1 MNKIWKINKRAPKEF
16 FDKFPE
22 YLKITLQLLWDR
34 ELRNQKSIDEFF
46 NPDYEQDLH
55 DPFLLKDIKPVIKR
69 INQAAVK
76 KEKVVIFADYDA
88 DGICGGVILSEILK
102 SVNIEQDIYIPDRN
116 KEGYGLNFKAIEEIA
131 KKGVKLIL
139 TIDCGIT
146 DFEEV
151 KLANKLGMDVI
162 IIDHHEI
169 PKKLPPAVAI
179 IDPKQKKDKYPFKDL
194 AATGVA
200 FKVLQAFFKTKKIPI
215 KEEKWLLD
223 LVAIATVTDSMLL
236 LGENRT
242 LVRYGLIVLSQT
254 RRIGLR
260 ELMKIARVKP
270 VFNPQTLETNLNTY
284 TLGFI
289 LGPRLNAA
297 SRIDHG
303 ATAYKLLTAITED
316 NAREVSLKLEQKNQE
331 RQRTTERIL
340 KEARNRVLGYSSKR
354 KIIFEGDETWIAGI
368 VGLVAQKLTDE
379 FCLPCFIYQKMK
391 DYSIGSVRGV
401 PGFNV
406 VKALTKCKKFLIEF
420 GGHYGAAGFRI
431 LNKNLKDFHQAMEKY
446 SNRELKVE
454 EITPYLHIDADIDIN
469 ELNWVTFEQ
478 LEKLAPFGEGNPAPL
493 FLLKEVKITE
503 MKSVGSNG
511 CHLKMSLEKEAENGM
526 KRLKAIGFGLAGFC
540 DKIKLG
546 EKVDIVFEMI
556 ANEWNGTRELQLKI
570 IDLKKS

>member
-1 MNKIWKINKRAPKEF
+1 MNKIWKINKKAPKEF
-16 FDKFPE
+16 SDKFPE
-22 YLKITLQLLWDR
+22 YSKLTIQLLWSR
-34 ELRNQKSIDEFF
+34 GLRNQKSIDEFF
-46 NPDYEQDLH
+46 NPDYDQDLH
-55 DPFLLKDIKPVIKR
+55 DPFLLKDVKLAIKR
-69 INQAAVK
+69 INQAAAK

-88 DGICGGVILSEILK
+88 DGICGGVILSEVLK
-102 SVNIEQDIYIPDRN
+102 SVNIEPDIYIPDRN

-179 IDPKQKKDKYPFKDL
+179 IDPKQKKDKYPFKYL

-254 RRIGLR
+254 KRVGLR

-303 ATAYKLLTAITED
+303 TTAYKLLTAISEED
-316 NAREVSLKLEQKNQE
+316 AREVSLKLEQKNQE

-340 KEARNRVLGYSSKR
+340 REARTRVLNYSPKR
-354 KIIFEGDETWIAGI
+354 KIIFEGDETWLAGI
-368 VGLVAQKLTDE
+368 VGLIAQKLTNE
-379 FCLPCFIYQKMK
+379 FGLPCFIYQKTK

-406 VKALTKCKKFLIEF
+406 VMALTKCKKFLIEF

-431 LNKNLKDFHQAMEKY
+431 LNKNLIDFHRAIEKY
-446 SNRELKVE
+446 GSKELGTE
-454 EITPYLHIDADIDIN
+454 EITPYLYIDADIDIN
-469 ELNWVTFEQ
+469 DLNWVTFEQ
-478 LEKLAPFGEGNPAPL
+478 LEKMAPFGEGNPAPL
-493 FLLKEVKITE
+493 FLLKEAKITE
-503 MKSVGSNG
+503 MKSVGSNS
-511 CHLKMSLEKEAENGM
+511 CHLKISLEKGT
-526 KRLKAIGFGLAGFC
+526 KKFKAIGFGLANFC

-546 EKVDIVFEMI
+546 EEVDIVFEMI

-570 IDLKKS
+570 VDLKKS

>member
-1 MNKIWKINKRAPKEF
+1 MNKIWKISKKAPKEF
-16 FDKFPE
+16 FNKFPE
-22 YLKITLQLLWDR
+22 YSKLTLQLLWDR
-34 ELRNQKSIDEFF
+34 GLRSQKSIDEFF
-46 NPDYEQDLH
+46 NPDYDQDLH
-55 DPFLLKDIKPVIKR
+55 DPFLLKDVKLAIKR
-69 INQAAVK
+69 IDRAARK

-102 SVNIEQDIYIPDRN
+102 SVNIEPDVYIPDRN

-139 TIDCGIT
+139 TVDCGIT

-162 IIDHHEI
+162 VIDHHEI
-169 PKKLPPAVAI
+169 PKKLPPALVI
-179 IDPKQKKDKYPFKDL
+179 IDPKQKKDKYPFKNL

-200 FKVLQAFFKTKKIPI
+200 FKVLQAFFRTKKVPVQQ
-215 KEEKWLLD
+215 EKWLLD

-254 RRIGLR
+254 KRVGLR
-260 ELMKIARVKP
+260 ELMKIARIKP

-284 TLGFI
+284 TLGFV

-303 ATAYKLLTAITED
+303 TTAYKLLTAITED

-340 KEARNRVLGYSSKR
+340 KEARNRVLSYPKKR

-379 FCLPCFIYQKMK
+379 FYRPCFIYQKFK
-391 DYSIGSVRGV
+391 DSSIGSARGV
-401 PGFNV
+401 SGFNV
-406 VKALTKCKKFLIEF
+406 VKALTACKKFLTEF
-420 GGHYGAAGFRI
+420 GGHSGAAGFRI
-431 LNKNLKDFHQAMEKY
+431 LNKNLKNFHQAMEKY
-446 SNRELKVE
+446 SNRELKDE
-454 EITPYLHIDADIDIN
+454 EITPYIYIDADIDIN
-469 ELNWVTFEQ
+469 ELNWVTFQQ
-478 LEKLAPFGEGNPAPL
+478 LEKMAPFGEGNPAPL
-493 FLLKEVKITE
+493 FLLREVKITE
-503 MKSVGSNG
+503 MRSVGSNG
-511 CHLKMSLEKEAENGM
+511 HHLKLSLEKESEKGM

-546 EKVDIVFEMI
+546 EKIDIVFEMI
-556 ANEWNGTRELQLKI
+556 ANEWNGTKELQLKI
-570 IDLKKS
+570 IDLRRA

>member
-1 MNKIWKINKRAPKEF
+1 MNKIWKINKKAPKEF

-22 YLKITLQLLWDR
+22 YSKLTIQLLWSR

-46 NPDYEQDLH
+46 NPDYDQDLH
-55 DPFLLKDIKPVIKR
+55 DPFLLKDVKLAIKR
-69 INQAAVK
+69 INQAAAK

-88 DGICGGVILSEILK
+88 DGICGGVILSEALK
-102 SVNIEQDIYIPDRN
+102 SVNIEPDIYIPDRN

-179 IDPKQKKDKYPFKDL
+179 IDPKQKKDKYPFKYL

-254 RRIGLR
+254 KRVGLR

-270 VFNPQTLETNLNTY
+270 VFNPQTLETNLNTH

-303 ATAYKLLTAITED
+303 TTAYKLLTAISEED
-316 NAREVSLKLEQKNQE
+316 AREVSLKLEQKNQE

-340 KEARNRVLGYSSKR
+340 REARTRVLNYSPKR
-354 KIIFEGDETWIAGI
+354 KIIFEGDETWLAGI
-368 VGLVAQKLTDE
+368 VGLIAQKLTNE
-379 FCLPCFIYQKMK
+379 FGLPCFIYQKTK

-406 VKALTKCKKFLIEF
+406 VMALTKCKKFLIEF

-431 LNKNLKDFHQAMEKY
+431 LNKNLIDFHRAIEKY
-446 SNRELKVE
+446 GSKELRTE

-469 ELNWVTFEQ
+469 DLNWVTFEQ
-478 LEKLAPFGEGNPAPL
+478 LEKMAPFGEGNPAPL
-493 FLLKEVKITE
+493 FLLKEAKITE
-503 MKSVGSNG
+503 MKSVGSNS
-511 CHLKMSLEKEAENGM
+511 CHLKISLEKGT
-526 KRLKAIGFGLAGFC
+526 KKLKAIGFGLANFC

-546 EKVDIVFEMI
+546 EEVDIVFEMI

-570 IDLKKS
+570 VDLKKS

>member
-1 MNKIWKINKRAPKEF
+1 MNKIWKINKKAPKEF

-22 YLKITLQLLWDR
+22 YSKLTIQLLWSR

-46 NPDYEQDLH
+46 NPDYDQDLH
-55 DPFLLKDIKPVIKR
+55 DPFLLKDVKLAIKR
-69 INQAAVK
+69 INQAAAK

-88 DGICGGVILSEILK
+88 DGICGGVILSEALK
-102 SVNIEQDIYIPDRN
+102 SVNIEPDIYIPDRN

-179 IDPKQKKDKYPFKDL
+179 IDPKQKKDKYPFKYL

-254 RRIGLR
+254 KRVGLR

-303 ATAYKLLTAITED
+303 TTAYKLLTAISEED
-316 NAREVSLKLEQKNQE
+316 AREVSLKLEQKNQE

-340 KEARNRVLGYSSKR
+340 REARTRVLNYSPKR
-354 KIIFEGDETWIAGI
+354 KIIFEGDETWLAGI
-368 VGLVAQKLTDE
+368 VGLIAQKLTNE
-379 FCLPCFIYQKMK
+379 FGLPCFIYQKTK

-406 VKALTKCKKFLIEF
+406 VMALTKCKKFLIEF

-431 LNKNLKDFHQAMEKY
+431 LNKNLIDFHRAIEKY
-446 SNRELKVE
+446 GSKELRTE

-469 ELNWVTFEQ
+469 DLNWVTFEQ
-478 LEKLAPFGEGNPAPL
+478 LEKMAPFGEGNPAPL
-493 FLLKEVKITE
+493 FLLKEAKITE
-503 MKSVGSNG
+503 MKSVGSNS
-511 CHLKMSLEKEAENGM
+511 CHLKISLEKGT
-526 KRLKAIGFGLAGFC
+526 KKLKAIGFGLANFC

-546 EKVDIVFEMI
+546 EEVDIVFEMI

-570 IDLKKS
+570 VDLKKS

>member
-1 MNKIWKINKRAPKEF
+1 MNRIWKINKKAPEKF
-16 FDKFPE
+16 FNKFPE
-22 YLKITLQLLWDR
+22 IPRMTLQLLWDR
-34 ELRNQKSIDEFF
+34 ELRSQKSIDEFF
-46 NPDYEQDLH
+46 SPDYNQDLH
-55 DPFLLKDIKPVIKR
+55 DPFLLKDIKVAIKR
-69 INQAAVK
+69 INQAAK
-76 KEKVVIFADYDA
+76 NKEKVAIFADYDA

-102 SVNIEQDIYIPDRN
+102 AVDIDPEIYIPDRN
-116 KEGYGLNFKAIEEIA
+116 REGYGLNFKAIEEMGE
-131 KKGVKLIL
+131 KKISLIL
-139 TIDCGIT
+139 TVDCGVT
-146 DFEEV
+146 DVEEV
-151 KLANKLGMDVI
+151 KLANKLGIDVI

-200 FKVLQAFFKTKKIPI
+200 FKVLQAFFRTHKIPEQ
-215 KEEKWLLD
+215 KEKWLLD

-242 LVRYGLIVLSQT
+242 LVKYGLIVLSQT
-254 RRIGLR
+254 KRIGLK

-284 TLGFI
+284 TLGYI

-303 ATAYKLLTAITED
+303 TTAYRLLTAITED
-316 NAREVSLKLEQKNQE
+316 DAREVSLKLEQKNQE
-331 RQRTTERIL
+331 RQRTTDRIL
-340 KEARNRVLGYSSKR
+340 KEARNRVLDYRKKR

-379 FCLPCFIYQKMK
+379 FCRPCFIYQKFK
-391 DYSIGSVRGV
+391 DNSIGSARGV

-406 VKALTKCKKFLIEF
+406 VRALTACKRYLTEF

-431 LNKNLKDFHQAMEKY
+431 LNKNLDDFHRAMEKY
-446 SNRELKVE
+446 GNKELQVE
-454 EITPYLHIDADIDIN
+454 EITPYLYIDADININ

-478 LEKLAPFGEGNPAPL
+478 LERFAPFGEGNPAPL
-493 FLLKEVKITE
+493 FLLKGAKITE
-503 MKSVGSNG
+503 IKSVGSTG
-511 CHLKMSLEKEAENGM
+511 CHLKMSLEKEAENGA
-526 KRLKAIGFGLAGFC
+526 KRLKAIGFGLANFC

-556 ANEWNGTRELQLKI
+556 ANEWNGTKELQLKL

>member
-1 MNKIWKINKRAPKEF
+1 MNKIWKLNKKAPKEF
-16 FDKFPE
+16 FEKFPE
-22 YLKITLQLLWDR
+22 HSKLTLQLLWDR
-34 ELRNQKSIDEFF
+34 NLRNQKVIDEFF
-46 NPDYEQDLH
+46 NPDYDQDLH
-55 DPFLLKDIKPVIKR
+55 DPFLLKDVNLLIKR
-69 INQAAVK
+69 VDRAAER
-76 KEKVVIFADYDA
+76 KEKVVVFADYDA
-88 DGICGGVILSEILK
+88 DGICGGVILTEILK
-102 SVNIEQDIYIPDRN
+102 SVGIEPDIYIPDRN
-116 KEGYGLNFKAIEEIA
+116 KEGYGLNLRAIEEIA
-131 KKGVKLIL
+131 EKGVTLIL

-146 DFEEV
+146 DVEEV
-151 KLANKLGMDVI
+151 KLANKLGIDVI
-162 IIDHHEI
+162 IVDHHEI
-169 PKKLPPAVAI
+169 PKKLPQALAI
-179 IDPKQKKDKYPFKDL
+179 IDPKQKGDKYPFKNL

-200 FKVLQAFFKTKKIPI
+200 FKVLQAFFRTKKIPVQ
-215 KEEKWLLD
+215 KEKWLLD

-254 RRIGLR
+254 KRIGLR

-303 ATAYKLLTAITED
+303 TTAYKLLTATSEE

-340 KEARNRVLGYSSKR
+340 KEARNRVLNYSQKR

-379 FCLPCFIYQKMK
+379 FFLPCFIYQKLK
-391 DYSIGSVRGV
+391 DSSIGSARGV

-406 VKALTKCKKFLIEF
+406 VKALTACKKFLTEF

-446 SNRELKVE
+446 SSRELDIE
-454 EITPYLHIDADIDIN
+454 EITPYLYIDTDIDIN

-478 LEKLAPFGEGNPAPL
+478 LEKMAPFGEGNPAPL
-493 FLLKEVKITE
+493 FLLRGVKITE
-503 MKSVGSNG
+503 MKSVGNND
-511 CHLKMSLEKEAENGM
+511 CHLKLSLEKETGKGT
-526 KRLKAIGFGLAGFC
+526 KRLKAIGFGLASFC

-546 EKVDIVFEMI
+546 ERVDIVFEMI

-570 IDLKKS
+570 VDLKKS